1 MPKKQEVDKKL
12 VTTTRIAL
20 LNCVVLHDKVWY
32 FIALGDRYRKFYRTL
47 NYAKKNIQFNIQ
59 LNFSQN
65 IHS

>member
-32 FIALGDRYRKFYRTL
+32 FIALGDRKFYRTL